1 MNDETL
7 TIQQMAAR
15 SGLSVHTLRYY
26 ERIGLLDPVERAE
39 NGHRRYAP
47 ADIERVGFLYRLRAT
62 GMSIR
67 TMQQYTAHARSGEM
81 SVELRRELLE
91 AHREVL
97 QAQIA
102 ELQEHLAVI
111 DAKIGRYQQR
121 GRSEN
126 EAMREQ
132 PCIPT
137 SRKGSEQ

>member
-7 TIQQMAAR
+7 TIQEMATR

-26 ERIGLLDPVERAE
+26 ERIGLLDPVTRAE
-39 NGHRRYAP
+39 NGHRRYAS

-67 TMQQYTAHARSGEM
+67 AMQQYTAHARSGEM
-81 SVELRRELLE
+81 TVEMRRELLE
-91 AHREVL
+91 VHREVI
-97 QAQIA
+97 QARIV

-111 DAKIGRYQQR
+111 DAKIIRYQQR
-121 GRSEN
+121 GRREY
-126 EAMREQ
+126 EALREQ

-137 SRKGSEQ
+137 PRKGR